1 MLKKLYFSVTHK
13 TPNFPLHLMLWVILL
28 SVPFLDLVTRRD
40 DFDLWLLLRFFIALA
55 LFCFNYL
62 VLVPKLLIE
71 RKVALYMVT
80 IIPLVLGLS
89 YLSTYW
95 TDFHGPMRNL
105 PPDGDRHFFPSF
117 VMRYLPAF
125 VTFTIHALASTMSR
139 LYIEWNSASKMQMR
153 TQSEKRAA
161 ELLFL
166 KAQLNPHF
174 FFNSLNTIF
183 SLSIKQSKQTP
194 EAIMN
199 LSNLMR
205 YMLYETDKDV
215 VRLEDDLQ
223 YLSDYIELSKLRLTA
238 NNKVNYEINGEP
250 GSIFVPPLLFI
261 CFIENAFKHG
271 TAPAKDTEINISFDI
286 SPQQIGFRVEN
297 TIHKERTA
305 ATRSGVGLENTL
317 SRVNLYFPNRNFFS
331 AFQLDGRYIVNL
343 IITL

>member
-1 MLKKLYFSVTHK
+1 
-13 TPNFPLHLMLWVILL
+13 MLWVLLL
-28 SVPFLDLVTRRD
+28 SVPFMDLVTRNG
-40 DFDLWLLLRFFIALA
+40 DFDIWLLFRLA
-55 LFCFNYL
+55 SAFGLFCFNYL

-71 RKVALYMVT
+71 RKVALYLAT
-80 IIPLVLGLS
+80 IVSLVVLLS
-89 YLSTYW
+89 YVSAIW
-95 TDFHGPMRNL
+95 TEFHGPMRNL
-105 PPDGDRHFFPSF
+105 PPDADQHLVPGFI
-117 VMRYLPAF
+117 MRYLPSF
-125 VTFTIHALASTMSR
+125 VTFTIHALASTMFR

-183 SLSIKQSKQTP
+183 SLSIKQSTQTP
-194 EAIMN
+194 QAIMN

-205 YMLYETDKDV
+205 YMLYETDKDM
-215 VRLEDDLQ
+215 VRLEDDLN

-238 NNKVNYEINGEP
+238 NNKVHYEINGDPET
-250 GSIFVPPLLFI
+250 IFIPPLLFI

-271 TAPAKDTEINISFDI
+271 VAPAKDTEINISFDI
-286 SPQQIGFRVEN
+286 SPKQIGFRIEN

-305 ATRSGVGLENTL
+305 ATRSGLGLENTL
-317 SRVNLYFPNRNFFS
+317 SRVNLFFPDRNFFS
-331 AFQLDGRYIVNL
+331 AFESDGRYIVNL